1 MRFSDHKYFSLIPI
15 LFMSLIILIV
25 LQVFADELESIFN
38 FRLSGSERFMV
49 VIILFLGAVT
59 FPDTHL
65 TSDIPAA
72 GTNRAVDYKGPIASS
87 IQNDNACYYDW
98 K

>member
-1 MRFSDHKYFSLIPI
+1 
-15 LFMSLIILIV
+15 
-25 LQVFADELESIFN
+25 
-38 FRLSGSERFMV
+38 MV

>member
-25 LQVFADELESIFN
+25 LPVFADELESIFN

-65 TSDIPAA
+65 TSYIPAA